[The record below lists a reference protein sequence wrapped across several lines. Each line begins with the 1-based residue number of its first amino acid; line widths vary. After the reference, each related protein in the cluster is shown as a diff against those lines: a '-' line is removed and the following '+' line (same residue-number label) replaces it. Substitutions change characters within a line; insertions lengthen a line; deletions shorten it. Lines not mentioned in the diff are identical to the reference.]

1 MSPIDLILSAREYE
15 AFLLEKRKKEENK
28 RRSAFYFSKSSGGV
42 VVRAL
47 AAQQWSPGSIP
58 GFSPGSPVV
67 HWLKNLHLIRFDCVK
82 FNLVSPVR
90 VP

>member
-15 AFLLEKRKKEENK
+15 AFLLAKRKKEENK

-58 GFSPGSPVV
+58 RFGVFVGSLLCIEMFSPGSPVV
-67 HWLKNLHLIRFDCVK
+67 H
-82 FNLVSPVR
+82 
-90 VP
+90 